1 MHQANGGVE
10 HKDQVALGL
19 QTALALQAG
28 LGDLDVPVADLIPE
42 ELLHAAGHV
51 AKGVVLDAL
60 GDHLDGLGQTAEH
73 PGVGRRLHDGLAG
86 RVALHVHKQEAA
98 CVPDL
103 RHKRLGLLGARAVDE
118 LLGLLV
124 DVRIELDV
132 LVVGAERQQVV
143 AHSIGAV
150 HADEVHGVN
159 AVALGLG
166 HAAAVLGKDCR
177 VDDDVLKRHL
187 VQEVQRAHDHAGDPQ
202 RDDVARGNERRR
214 GVMSLEQLRLLRPA
228 LRGEGP
234 QLRAKPG
241 VQHVLV
247 LMHVM
252 TAALGAHIGVLGKG
266 VLPAAVLAV
275 EHGNAVAPPQLAAD
289 TPVLEV
295 LHPGGVGLRPTRGVE
310 GDLAGVDGVE
320 RRPLKLVDGDEPLLG
335 QPRLKRGVTS
345 VAVHDGVVVVLDMIE
360 QVMLLKPLDDG
371 LAALLA
377 GHAGELTVALDDHR
391 VLVEDVD
398 LRQVVGLTHGVVVGV
413 VSRRDLDEAGTEV
426 GVDMPI
432 LKDGDLAVDDGEL
445 DGLTHED
452 GLLGV
457 LRGDSDTRVAEH
469 GLGAR
474 GGDDD
479 VVLAVDRLGQRVAQ
493 VPKVALLVLV
503 LGLVVRDG
511 GGAVGAPIDDAL
523 AAIDQAVMIP
533 ITEDLAYGL
542 RVVLVHGEALVIEVD
557 GAAHAL
563 DLLDDDAAVL
573 VGPIPAGVDKLVAT
587 DLQAADALALE
598 LLVDL
603 GLRGDTGVVGAQHP
617 ARGLAAHAGHTDN
630 GILDRVIGGVAHVE
644 LASHVGRRN
653 GDGAVAHALTA
664 LVVAAVEPLLQDR
677 RLVGRRIVIL
687 GHFFHI
693 SLPVPPACPPAWFSL
708 GQVLARTKSTLSA
721 LRLVRNLRKP
731 SRRTRLRYRLL
742 QSEGTNLTIS
752 QNSTGIPAEKGQVYF
767 GRFYQGKRHLPI

>member
-10 HKDQVALGL
+10 HKDQIALSL
-19 QTALALQAG
+19 QSALALQAG
-28 LGDLDVPVADLIPE
+28 LGDLDVPVADLVPE

-60 GDHLDGLGQTAEH
+60 GDHLHGLGQAAEH

-98 CVPDL
+98 GVPDL
-103 RHKRLGLLGARAVDE
+103 GHKRLGLVGARAVDE
-118 LLGLLV
+118 LLGLLIDIRV
-124 DVRIELDV
+124 ELDV
-132 LVVGAERQQVV
+132 LVVGAQREQVE
-143 AHSIGAV
+143 AHGVGAV
-150 HADEVHGVN
+150 HANEVHGVN

-166 HAAAVLGKDCR
+166 HAAAVLGQDRR

-202 RDDVARGNERRR
+202 RDDVARGDERRR
-214 GVMSLEQLRLLRPA
+214 GMMALEQLRLLRPA

-234 QLRAKPG
+234 QLRAEPG

-247 LMHVM
+247 LVHVV
-252 TAALGAHIGVLGKG
+252 AVAVRALVHVVHAR

-275 EHGNAVAPPQLAAD
+275 EHGDAVAPPQLTAD
-289 TPVLEV
+289 APVLEV
-295 LHPGGVGLRPTRGVE
+295 LHPGGVGLRPARGVE

-320 RRPLKLVDGDEPLLG
+320 RRPLELVDGDEPLLG
-335 QPRLKRGVTS
+335 QPRLQGGVAT
-345 VAVHDGVVVVLDMIE
+345 VAVHDGVVVVLDMVE
-360 QVMLLKPLDDG
+360 QVVLLEPLDDG

-377 GHAGELTVALDDHR
+377 GHTGELAVALNDHR
-391 VLVEDVD
+391 VLVEDVN
-398 LRQVVGLTHGVVVGV
+398 LRQVVSLTHSVVVGV
-413 VSRRDLDEAGTEV
+413 VGRGDLDEAGAKV
-426 GVDMPI
+426 GIDMPI
-432 LKDGDLAVDDGEL
+432 LKDGDLAVDDRQH
-445 DGLTHED
+445 DGLTHEG
-452 GLLGV
+452 GLLEV
-457 LRGDSDTRVAEH
+457 LRGDGNARVAEH
-469 GLGAR
+469 GLGAC

-493 VPKVALLVLV
+493 VPQVALLVLV

-511 GGAVGAPIDDAL
+511 GGAVGAPVDDTL
-523 AAIDQAVMIP
+523 AAINQAVVVP
-533 ITEDLAYGL
+533 VAEHLAHGL
-542 RVVLVHGEALVIEVD
+542 GIVLVHGEALVVEVD

-563 DLLDDDAAVL
+563 DLLDDDTAVL

-603 GLRGDTGVVGAQHP
+603 GLRGDTGVVGAEHP
-617 ARGLAAHAGHTDN
+617 ARGLAAHAGHTDD
-630 GILDRVIGGVAHVE
+630 GVLDGVIGGVTHVE
-644 LASHVGRRN
+644 LAGHVGRRN

-677 RLVGRRIVIL
+677 RLVGRRIVVL

-693 SLPVPPACPPAWFSL
+693 SLPCPSGRNVGPIFARS
-708 GQVLARTKSTLSA
+708 GPGLAR
-721 LRLVRNLRKP
+721 RP
-731 SRRTRLRYRLL
+731 
-742 QSEGTNLTIS
+742 
-752 QNSTGIPAEKGQVYF
+752 
-767 GRFYQGKRHLPI
+767 H

>member
-10 HKDQVALGL
+10 HKDQVALSL

-28 LGDLDVPVADLIPE
+28 LSNLDIPVADLVPE

-51 AKGVVLDAL
+51 AKGVVLNTL
-60 GDHLDGLGQTAEH
+60 GDHLHGFGQAAEH
-73 PGVGRRLHDGLAG
+73 PGVGRRLNDGLAG
-86 RVALHVHKQEAA
+86 RIALHVHEQEAA
-98 CVPDL
+98 GVPDL
-103 RHKRLGLLGARAVDE
+103 RHKRLGLVGTRAVDE

-124 DVRIELDV
+124 DVRVELDV

-143 AHSIGAV
+143 AHGVGAV
-150 HADEVHGVN
+150 HANEVHGVN
-159 AVALGLG
+159 TVALGLG
-166 HAAAVLGKDCR
+166 HAAAVLGKNRR

-202 RDDVARGNERRR
+202 RDDVARGDERRR
-214 GVMSLEQLRLLRPA
+214 GVMPLEQLRLLRPA

-234 QLRAKPG
+234 QLRAEPG
-241 VQHVLV
+241 VQHILVLV
-247 LMHVM
+247 HVM
-252 TAALGAHIGVLGKG
+252 AAALGAHIGVLGEG

-289 TPVLEV
+289 APILEV
-295 LHPGGVGLRPTRGVE
+295 LHPSGVGLRPARGVE

-320 RRPLKLVDGDEPLLG
+320 RRPLKLIDGHKPLLG
-335 QPRLKRGVTS
+335 QPRLQRGVAT
-345 VAVHDGVVVVLDMIE
+345 VAVHDGVVVLLDVVE
-360 QVMLLKPLDDG
+360 QVMFLKPLDDG
-371 LAALLA
+371 LAALLT
-377 GHAGELTVALDDHR
+377 GHAGELAIALDDHR

-413 VSRRDLDEAGTEV
+413 VSRRDLNKAGAKV

-445 DGLTHED
+445 DGLAHEG

-457 LRGDSDTRVAEH
+457 LRGNGDARVAEH

-493 VPKVALLVLV
+493 VPQVALLVLV

-511 GGAVGAPIDDAL
+511 GGAVGAPVDDAL
-523 AAIDQAVMIP
+523 ATVDQAVVVP
-533 ITEDLAYGL
+533 VAEDLAHGL
-542 RVVLVHGEALVIEVD
+542 GVILVHGEALVVEVD

-573 VGPIPAGVDKLVAT
+573 VGPVPAGVDKLVAT
-587 DLQAADALALE
+587 DLQAADTLALE

-603 GLRGDTGVVGAQHP
+603 GLRGDTGVIGAQHP
-617 ARGLAAHAGHTDN
+617 ARGLAAHAGHTDD
-630 GILDRVIGGVAHVE
+630 GVLDGVVGGMAHVE
-644 LASHVGRRN
+644 LAGHVGRRN

-664 LVVAAVEPLLQDR
+664 LIVAAVEPLLQNR
-677 RLVGRRIVIL
+677 RLVGRRIVVL

-693 SLPVPPACPPAWFSL
+693 SLPVPPERNVGPPGSTFLPLGIDYFSL
-708 GQVLARTKSTLSA
+708 
-721 LRLVRNLRKP
+721 
-731 SRRTRLRYRLL
+731 
-742 QSEGTNLTIS
+742 I
-752 QNSTGIPAEKGQVYF
+752 
-767 GRFYQGKRHLPI
+767 